1 MPRRHQRW
9 AGLPRAQSTLCWE
22 RATVVQRTANPP
34 VAQPSRT
41 PGSWVSVTRGG
52 SLGKRRS
59 STSVCLH
66 GSAPSFSGPLR
77 CLPSLQLPQILNSKR
92 TQAAVQRFQWTC
104 HMTLAVPCHP
114 VTSPATASRLKGLP
128 ASQRQEPWPST
139 CLSSPSPGCSPQQRS
154 PEQCL
159 TECQKQRRTGSIREP
174 GTSFPTWLLRTLHR
188 SGDAGLVPPREH
200 CHLAWHRH

>member
-1 MPRRHQRW
+1 M
-9 AGLPRAQSTLCWE
+9 
-22 RATVVQRTANPP
+22 
-34 VAQPSRT
+34 
-41 PGSWVSVTRGG
+41 
-52 SLGKRRS
+52 GKRRS

-66 GSAPSFSGPLR
+66 GSAPPFSGPLR
-77 CLPSLQLPQILNSKR
+77 CLPSLQQPQILNSKR

-128 ASQRQEPWPST
+128 APQRQEPWPRT
-139 CLSSPSPGCSPQQRS
+139 CLFSPSPGCSPQQRS

-188 SGDAGLVPPREH
+188 SGDAGLVPHREH
-200 CHLAWHRH
+200 CHLAQTLNKKAASASKSHAVSAGRRHPLCLRPFPCPEPSCCPNSTLTQLWLGVFK